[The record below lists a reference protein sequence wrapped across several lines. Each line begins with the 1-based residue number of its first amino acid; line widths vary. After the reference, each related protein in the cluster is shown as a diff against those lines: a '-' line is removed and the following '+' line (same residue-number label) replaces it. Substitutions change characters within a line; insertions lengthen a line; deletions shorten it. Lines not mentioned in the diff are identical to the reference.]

1 MKLRSIAFVGLF
13 AFASTPTFACPADLY
28 VNIGWVLRNNS
39 SAAASIRAGRQRG
52 DNVGQNMIISGFK
65 SGQSHNS
72 RVADSIDSCDTM
84 QVFMAANM
92 AGL

>member
-1 MKLRSIAFVGLF
+1 MKVRSFAFIGLI
-13 AFASTPTFACPADLY
+13 AFASTPALACPADLY
-28 VNIGWVLRNNS
+28 VNMGWVLRNNS
-39 SAAASIRAGRQRG
+39 SAAGSIRAGRQRG

-65 SGQSHNS
+65 TGQSHNPS
-72 RVADSIDSCDTM
+72 VADSIDSCDTM